1 MNLQRGVPVLA
12 SLDIFKT
19 VAFYKEKLGFNKQ
32 GFVDDNYAVIARD
45 NVELHFWKCDYRIH
59 PENTSCYIYVDNIDS
74 LYEELKENDVIHP
87 NGLLEDKPWGTREF
101 AVLDD
106 DGNMLKFGQDL

>member
-12 SLDIFKT
+12 FLDIFKT

-45 NVELHFWKCDYRIH
+45 NVELHFWKCDDRIH
-59 PENTSCYIYVDNIDS
+59 PENTSCYIYVEDVDS
-74 LYEELKENDVIHP
+74 LYEELKAKDVIHP